1 MAEHALHRH
10 VVLAGFM
17 GSGKTTLGRDVAR
30 RLGRLF
36 LDADKVIEERTGRK
50 IAEIFATDGEAA
62 FRELETRT
70 IRSLLDSRSNTV
82 IAGGGGA
89 VVQPATREA
98 LREAFVVHVPVD
110 VGVAWTRVRNSD
122 RPLARDE
129 AMFRQLFA
137 ERAPLYAEV
146 ADAHADDVDGVILAA
161 AGIHHEEGALD
172 KLGDLVHGSGPV
184 VVVTDEN
191 VWPHYVDRVT
201 ASLGDRLVHAYV
213 LEPGE
218 ASKSHQVLDRLWNA
232 LRIDRG
238 GTIVAIGGGCVTDV
252 AGFVAATYLRG
263 VSWVSVPTSLV
274 GQVDAAIGG
283 KTAIDIA
290 GGKNLIG
297 SFHWPSRVVIDEG
310 ALATLP
316 ERERRQ
322 GEAELVKTEILANRT
337 LGVRGAAAY
346 KAGICLQDPFDH
358 GPRRWLNLG
367 HTFAHALE
375 AAAGFELTHGDAVAL
390 GLLAALR
397 ISGRDTKVVEERLN
411 PQPVSVDID
420 RAFEALL
427 RDKKSVGGAINLVL
441 LGPDGPIVEPRP
453 AELVRAELAR
463 LIA

>member
-1 MAEHALHRH
+1 MADHALHRH

-30 RLGRLF
+30 RLGRSF
-36 LDADKVIEERTGRK
+36 LDVDKVIEEQTGRK
-50 IAEIFATDGEAA
+50 IAEIFATEGEAA

-70 IRSLLDSRSNTV
+70 VRALLDSRSNTV
-82 IAGGGGA
+82 ISLGGGA
-89 VVQPATREA
+89 VAEEATRHA
-98 LREAFVVHVPVD
+98 LKEAFVVHIPVE
-110 VGVAWTRVRNSD
+110 VGVAWSRVRNSD

-129 AMFRQLFA
+129 AMFRQLYA
-137 ERAPLYAEV
+137 DRAPLYDAV
-146 ADAHADDVDGVILAA
+146 ADAHADDVDGIVLAA
-161 AGIHHEEGALD
+161 AGIYFEDGALD
-172 KLGDLVHGSGPV
+172 KLNDLVHGSGPV
-184 VVVTDEN
+184 VVVSDEN
-191 VWPHYVDRVT
+191 VWGHYAERVK
-201 ASLGDRLVHAYV
+201 ASLGDRIAHTYV

-232 LRIDRG
+232 LRVDRG
-238 GTIVAIGGGCVTDV
+238 ATVVAIGGGCVTDV

-263 VSWVSVPTSLV
+263 ISWVSVPTSLV

-297 SFHWPSRVVIDEG
+297 SFHWPTRVVIDEQ
-310 ALATLP
+310 LLNTLP
-316 ERERRQ
+316 EREQRQ
-322 GEAELVKTEILANRT
+322 GLAELVKTEILANRT

-346 KAGICLQDPFDH
+346 KAGICLQDPYDH

-375 AAAGFELTHGDAVAL
+375 AAAGYELTHGDAVAL

-397 ISGRDTKVVEERLN
+397 LSGRDTALVEDRLN

-420 RAFEALL
+420 RAVEALL
-427 RDKKSVGGAINLVL
+427 RDKKSLGGEINLVL

-453 AELVRAELAR
+453 ADVVRAELAR